1 MIAPMTDSGGVVV
14 VELKGKK
21 AVLVIA
27 GVAIAAAALGGLGIY
42 LLTRDK
48 TPDIVTPP
56 ATADSSAG
64 ETATESTTTAT
75 TDTTAPAVPS
85 ESAIVTPT
93 EPATPV
99 SAWDAKDGRFFSKI
113 EKLSTKGGKTYLGVD
128 YAQLL
133 VGDEAAAAATAAGE
147 ESPPPN
153 DYFIVNQSEKVRT
166 WPVSPGVKVTVATW
180 EAHFEPAGYP
190 VSWATWRDMYTG
202 ASSAFPRADEVWYW
216 IVLEDGV
223 ITRID
228 EQYFP

>member
-1 MIAPMTDSGGVVV
+1 M
-14 VELKGKK
+14 ELKGKK

-27 GVAIAAAALGGLGIY
+27 GVAIAAAAVGGLGIY
-42 LLTRDK
+42 LLTRDT
-48 TPDIVTPP
+48 TPETVTPP
-56 ATADSSAG
+56 ATVDSSA
-64 ETATESTTTAT
+64 EVTATETETTSTTTDIPGS
-75 TDTTAPAVPS
+75 TDANPG
-85 ESAIVTPT
+85 ESAITTPT

-99 SAWDAKDGRFFSKI
+99 SAWDSKDGRFFSKI
-113 EKLSTKGGKTYLGVD
+113 EKLTTKGGKTYLGVD

-133 VGDEAAAAATAAGE
+133 GGDEAAAAATAAGE

-166 WPVSPGVKVTVATW
+166 WPVSPGVTVTVATW
-180 EAHFEPAGYP
+180 EAHFTADGYP

-216 IVLEDGV
+216 VTLEDGV
-223 ITRID
+223 ITAIN

>member
-1 MIAPMTDSGGVVV
+1 MTDSGGVAV
-14 VELKGKK
+14 VELKGKN

-27 GVAIAAAALGGLGIY
+27 GVAIAAAAVGGLGIY
-42 LLTRDK
+42 LLTRDT
-48 TPDIVTPP
+48 TPETVTPP
-56 ATADSSAG
+56 ATADPSV
-64 ETATESTTTAT
+64 EDTATETSDATQTADPGGSDPGEGT
-75 TDTTAPAVPS
+75 VIPP
-85 ESAIVTPT
+85 I

-99 SAWDAKDGRFFSKI
+99 SAWDSKDGRFFSKI
-113 EKLSTKGGKTYLGVD
+113 EELTTNGGKTYLGVD

-153 DYFIVNQSEKVRT
+153 DYFIINQSEKVRT
-166 WPVSPGVKVTVATW
+166 WPVSPEVKVTVATW
-180 EAHFEPAGYP
+180 EAHFGPEPYP

-216 IVLEDGV
+216 VTLEDGI
-223 ITRID
+223 ITSID

>member
-1 MIAPMTDSGGVVV
+1 MTDSGGVVV

-27 GVAIAAAALGGLGIY
+27 GVAIAAAVLGGLGIY

-48 TPDIVTPP
+48 TPDTVTPP
-56 ATADSSAG
+56 ATVDSST
-64 ETATESTTTAT
+64 EQTATEATSAT
-75 TDTTAPAVPS
+75 TETAGSTDLDPD
-85 ESAIVTPT
+85 ESATATPT

-99 SAWDAKDGRFFSKI
+99 SAWDSRDGRFFSKI
-113 EKLSTKGGKTYLGVD
+113 EKLTTKGGKTLLGVD

-133 VGDEAAAAATAAGE
+133 VGDAAAAAATAAGE

-166 WPVSPGVKVTVATW
+166 WPVSPGVTVTVATW
-180 EAHFEPAGYP
+180 ETHFEPAGYP

-202 ASSAFPRADEVWYW
+202 ASNAFPRADEVWYW
-216 IVLEDGV
+216 VTLEDGV
-223 ITRID
+223 ITAIN